1 MDEGFISPD
10 TDGTFFTL
18 SSSVSGTAEPESL
31 RFPYGNS
38 EPQGYSMAFPKNDT
52 QWADKGVPFVS
63 RNHRTSP
70 SLGVSHA
77 SPIAPLRARDS
88 AALAEMFNGDC
99 LPEVTL
105 DIHRYLAR
113 TYPEPC
119 WEDEPYEFLNGY
131 V

>member
-10 TDGTFFTL
+10 TDNIFLTLRPSVLGTTEPESL
-18 SSSVSGTAEPESL
+18 SFPYGTAEPQSQPTAL
-31 RFPYGNS
+31 SKGGRQRAD
-38 EPQGYSMAFPKNDT
+38 QGI
-52 QWADKGVPFVS
+52 PFIA
-63 RNHRTSP
+63 RTHRTSP

-88 AALAEMFNGDC
+88 AALAEMFNSDC
-99 LPEVTL
+99 LPDLTL